1 MVLIQLLLPTGIPA
15 VAGMPNTAT
24 MAALGDTRRELATAF
39 DGLTAYLRSPATGL
53 WTAPDG
59 RREQDDVVMVEVVTD
74 RFDRTWWRHYAAV
87 LAKRFGQ
94 DEIHVRAL
102 DIQTLDQEEA

>member
-1 MVLIQLLLPTGIPA
+1 MVLIQLLLPTSVSDA
-15 VAGMPNTAT
+15 AGTRDA
-24 MAALGDTRRELATAF
+24 MAALGDTRRELADAF

-59 RREQDDVVMVEVVTD
+59 REEQDDVVMVEVVTET
-74 RFDRTWWRHYAAV
+74 FDRTWWRSYAKL

-94 DEIHVRAL
+94 DQIHLRAL
-102 DIQTLDQEEA
+102 DIQTLERAGVN